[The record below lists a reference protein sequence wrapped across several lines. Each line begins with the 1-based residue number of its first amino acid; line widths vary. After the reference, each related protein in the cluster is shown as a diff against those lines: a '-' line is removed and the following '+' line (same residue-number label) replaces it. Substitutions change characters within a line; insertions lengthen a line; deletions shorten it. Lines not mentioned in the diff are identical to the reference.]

1 MAWPSLEPTDRSE
14 FTTWR
19 KLLEPRLRENGESL
33 DDVTFEWGDIPDG
46 ENPPLLSGT
55 GEQDRE
61 FYPGFGLVRGRPFVA
76 YTSRSI
82 YFVHAYDGRETIRH
96 IPRNPSS
103 GMKPRHYDDYPGR
116 RPD

>member
-1 MAWPSLEPTDRSE
+1 MGWDSSEPKGRSE

-19 KLLEPRLRENGESL
+19 RMFEPLLQDNGESL
-33 DDVTFEWGDIPDG
+33 ADVTLEWGDIPYE
-46 ENPPLLSGT
+46 ENSPLLSDD
-55 GEQDRE
+55 EELDWE

-82 YFVHAYDGRETIRH
+82 YFVHAYDGQETIRH
-96 IPRNPSS
+96 IPRNPGSS
-103 GMKPRHYDDYPGR
+103 MKPHHYDDYPGR